1 MQTSVHP
8 AAAPSLPAPPRDL
21 GREMFVADL
30 QAELAGIEARHMG
43 NVAAARARIAG
54 GESPFAVHRD
64 KILGGYSTALRLQ
77 ALVLNLYNGNH
88 WRKKVPAPLDD
99 LIANADRSHF
109 EAAMDLLRGYY
120 DRREEDREFLALGR
134 QLAEEQQPRARRAA

>member
-1 MQTSVHP
+1 MPESTLPTP
-8 AAAPSLPAPPRDL
+8 AANPPRNLARDFSLDL
-21 GREMFVADL
+21 LQADL
-30 QAELAGIEARHMG
+30 ARMEARHATD
-43 NVAAARARIAG
+43 VAAARARIAA

-77 ALVLNLYNGNH
+77 ALVLNLYNGGH

-109 EAAMDLLRGYY
+109 EAAVDLLRGYF
-120 DRREEDREFLALGR
+120 DNREEDREFLALGR
-134 QLAEEQQPRARRAA
+134 LLAEQRLPRARRAA